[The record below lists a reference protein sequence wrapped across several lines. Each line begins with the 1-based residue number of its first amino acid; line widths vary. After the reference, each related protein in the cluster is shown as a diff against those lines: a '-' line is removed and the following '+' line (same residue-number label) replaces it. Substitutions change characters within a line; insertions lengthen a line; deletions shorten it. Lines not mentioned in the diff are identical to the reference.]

1 MQDGDAPYR
10 YAAGGSS
17 KTPLPVDPN
26 LGSME
31 YDTYGSG
38 KTEGKEMGERH
49 AEG

>member
-1 MQDGDAPYR
+1 MGD
-10 YAAGGSS
+10 SS

-38 KTEGKEMGERH
+38 KTEGKEMGEQH
-49 AEG
+49 A